1 MTRLNDD
8 GIIPLNDVG
17 KASLYLIVTEQAKSL
32 TSSIP
37 ASSSVSGGFGG
48 YLRKVLAIVAK
59 DIATEIR
66 TKEMIS
72 AMFVFSLLII
82 FIFNFAFD
90 LRAENVQALAP
101 GVLWVAI
108 AFAGMLGLSRSFI
121 LERDRGVLDGLLMAP
136 VDRSAIYFGKMIGNV
151 LFISVVEVIILPF
164 FIVLFNQP
172 AAILAPLAGVV
183 VLGTIGFAGVG
194 TLFSAMAVHTRA
206 REILLPIMLFPVIIP
221 VMIAAVRLTA
231 AILDK
236 IPFAEVSQWLAL
248 LLAFDAIFIA
258 ASFMLF
264 EFVVEE

>member
-1 MTRLNDD
+1 M
-8 GIIPLNDVG
+8 G
-17 KASLYLIVTEQAKSL
+17 S
-32 TSSIP
+32 
-37 ASSSVSGGFGG
+37 
-48 YLRKVLAIVAK
+48 YLRKVFAIVGK
-59 DIATEIR
+59 DIATELR
-66 TKEMIS
+66 TKEMMS

-121 LERDRGVLDGLLMAP
+121 LERDKGVLDGLLLTP
-136 VDRSAIYFGKMIGNV
+136 VDRSAIYFGKMIGNA
-151 LFISVVEVIILPF
+151 LFIGLVEIIILPF

-172 AAILAPLAGVV
+172 LNSLPLLVGVV
-183 VLGTIGFAGVG
+183 ILGTISFASVG

-206 REILLPIMLFPVIIP
+206 REVLLPIMLFPVVVP
-221 VMIAAVRLTA
+221 AMLAAVRLTG

-236 IPFAEVSQWLAL
+236 IPFEEVSQWLAL
-248 LLAFDAIFIA
+248 LVAFDVIFIA

-264 EFVVEE
+264 EYVVEE

>member
-1 MTRLNDD
+1 M
-8 GIIPLNDVG
+8 
-17 KASLYLIVTEQAKSL
+17 TEQL
-32 TSSIP
+32 NTLPNSIP
-37 ASSSVSGGFGG
+37 APSPAKGG
-48 YLRKVLAIVAK
+48 YLRKVLAIIGK
-59 DIATEIR
+59 DIATELR

-90 LRAENVQALAP
+90 LRASNVQALAP

-121 LERDRGVLDGLLMAP
+121 VEQDQGVLDGLLLAP

-151 LFISVVEVIILPF
+151 LFISTVEIVILPF
-164 FIVLFNQP
+164 YMVLFNQP
-172 AAILAPLAGVV
+172 LNVLPMLAGVV
-183 VLGTIGFAGVG
+183 VLGTIAFAGVG

-206 REILLPIMLFPVIIP
+206 REVMLPIMLFPVIVP
-221 VMIAAVRLTA
+221 AMLAAVKLTGG
-231 AILDK
+231 ILDNA
-236 IPFAEVSQWLAL
+236 PFEDVSHWLAL
-248 LLAFDAIFIA
+248 LVAFDLIFIA